1 MQNQAPSAQPTK
13 RFSTATGRRRTKDY
27 RVTPAPAAGESKSE
41 RVTRLYQ
48 TPGGPL
54 IGWLFDECRR
64 RQSQL
69 GDMAKELG
77 VTYGYINQL
86 RNGIRSTED
95 VGQAFCEAAAVYLG
109 TPPIV
114 VKLLANQVKLRD
126 FSPRVE
132 TEEESIDRAIRQM
145 MDDPKIR
152 QAGFDMQS
160 LDFHS
165 KRMLVLMYGEVTSSD
180 IFGTSELPNILY
192 WLHRSV
198 EIHDAHEFEA
208 KRA

>member
-1 MQNQAPSAQPTK
+1 MHNQAPSAQPSK
-13 RFSTATGRRRTKDY
+13 RFSTAPGRRRTKDY
-27 RVTPAPAAGESKSE
+27 RVAPAPVAGESKTE

-64 RQSQL
+64 RQSAL
-69 GDMAKELG
+69 VDMAKELG
-77 VTYGYINQL
+77 VTYGYMNQL

-95 VGQAFCEAAAVYLG
+95 IGQEFSEAAAVYLG
-109 TPPIV
+109 TPAIV

-126 FSPRVE
+126 FLPPAE
-132 TEEESIDRAIRQM
+132 TEEEALNRAIRFM

-152 QAGFDMQS
+152 QAGFDMQA

-165 KRMLVLMYGEVTSSD
+165 KRMLVLMYGEVASSD
-180 IFGTSELPNILY
+180 VFGTAELPNILY
-192 WLHRSV
+192 WLHRSA